1 MRRGLASR
9 LHLLLTATLTESSG
23 IRVRLSGCC
32 LSARFFPLRGK
43 MQLNILRREI
53 SAAALDLK
61 LLARCRLVCEDLYW
75 AQKSK

>member
-61 LLARCRLVCEDLYW
+61 LLARCRLVCEELYW